1 MQVNGLQG
9 DVNGDFMTDLVSVN
23 EDSVWVTLST
33 GGGFGPPTQWWSTPA
48 PTNPPGVP
56 GVAPFGARA
65 TLLGD
70 VTGTGKAALVAVND
84 DRVYVMTSTG
94 TAFNPPALWSQ
105 LGVPFFG
112 TRATLLADIRGI
124 GRADLVSVNDTSI
137 WVMLS
142 TGTGFDPPREW
153 ESGILFF
160 GSRATLLG
168 DVTGSGKAALV
179 AVNNDSVYVMI
190 STGTAFTPAQ
200 SAWSS
205 GLFYG
210 DRGTLL
216 GDVNNDGKMDLV
228 AVNNDGTVWVL
239 VSNGTAFV
247 PQSLPFRPWLTTMNP
262 PPFGTRATLLG
273 GVSPFP
279 GADLVA
285 VNDRDTQVML
295 TTTSSFNPPS
305 NPPWLSVPFYGQHAT
320 L

>member
-1 MQVNGLQG
+1 
-9 DVNGDFMTDLVSVN
+9 
-23 EDSVWVTLST
+23 
-33 GGGFGPPTQWWSTPA
+33 
-48 PTNPPGVP
+48 
-56 GVAPFGARA
+56 
-65 TLLGD
+65 
-70 VTGTGKAALVAVND
+70 
-84 DRVYVMTSTG
+84 
-94 TAFNPPALWSQ
+94 
-105 LGVPFFG
+105 
-112 TRATLLADIRGI
+112 
-124 GRADLVSVNDTSI
+124 
-137 WVMLS
+137 
-142 TGTGFDPPREW
+142 
-153 ESGILFF
+153 
-160 GSRATLLG
+160 
-168 DVTGSGKAALV
+168 
-179 AVNNDSVYVMI
+179 MI